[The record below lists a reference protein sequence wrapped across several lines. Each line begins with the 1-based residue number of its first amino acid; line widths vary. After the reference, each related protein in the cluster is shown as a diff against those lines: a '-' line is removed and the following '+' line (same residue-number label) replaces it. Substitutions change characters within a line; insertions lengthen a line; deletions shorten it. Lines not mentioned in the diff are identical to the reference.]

1 MTITLPDGKRLEL
14 PEHATAAAVAAAIGP
29 GLAAGLG
36 LCAWAILLFR
46 RFHTS
51 PIPIV
56 PSAALVIRGPYR
68 FTRNPMYVGMALIYA
83 GTALWLQLSWASL
96 VLPVVLVVIYTRVIT
111 REERYLQRRFGTA
124 YREYQ
129 LRVRRWL

>member
-1 MTITLPDGKRLEL
+1 MLLPLGSWSRLFGLTLGL
-14 PEHATAAAVAAAIGP
+14 P

-46 RFHTS
+46 RFRTS

-56 PSAALVIRGPYR
+56 PSAALVERGPYR
-68 FTRNPMYVGMALIYA
+68 FTRNPMYVGMALVYA
-83 GTALWLQLSWASL
+83 GAALWLQLSWAL
-96 VLPVVLVVIYTRVIT
+96 LLLPVVLVVIYITVIA
-111 REERYLQRRFGTA
+111 RQERYLQRRFGAA